1 MNYLSIIA
9 RISVAIGAG
18 GLIGIERKKRGKAAG
33 FLTNILVCMGS
44 CIISIYQ
51 KILFNETIE
60 LIKNSPELAN
70 VLKVDNGRITAQ
82 IVSGMG
88 FLGAGVILRDGS
100 KIKGLNTAA
109 TLWCVAAIGTLCA
122 AGLVVEATIG
132 TAFVLLSNVILRLVS
147 LFIMNK
153 LKATEKEKYTI
164 KINCKKAKEEKVRT
178 NFAKIIDNNDLV
190 LNSLERSE
198 ITEDEIKLK
207 AIMITSTPSKVEM
220 VINEISTNP
229 GIVSV
234 TWEHEKISKS
244 DNEDSDEE

>member
-1 MNYLSIIA
+1 MDLTTFLIRITICFALSILIGLERQLRHRMVGLRTNVLVCIGAFLFVYLSFGVNIVNSDMTRIA
-9 RISVAIGAG
+9 
-18 GLIGIERKKRGKAAG
+18 
-33 FLTNILVCMGS
+33 
-44 CIISIYQ
+44 
-51 KILFNETIE
+51 
-60 LIKNSPELAN
+60 
-70 VLKVDNGRITAQ
+70 AQ
-82 IVSGMG
+82 VVSGIG

-164 KINCKKAKEEKVRT
+164 KIYCKKAKEEKVRT